1 MIGLF
6 SQGIANIA
14 HLELLLGEKT
24 TLLRKVGA
32 ARHCRCIAGWGL
44 KPTASKARSVAGR
57 FGLPYLALE
66 DGLLRSVGLGSQ
78 EPPLSVVVDELG
90 VYYDATSPSQLEQ
103 LIAQPLTPDETARSH
118 ALIAAWRAARVS
130 KYNHLRE
137 FSGELPRRY
146 VLVADQTFGDASI
159 QYGLADSTSYMQML
173 EAACVENPGC
183 TVLVKMHPD
192 VFSGKKKGHFDL
204 RTLAGMK
211 QVQVLAEDV
220 HPVRL
225 IEQAES
231 LYVVTSQM
239 GFEGLLWGKLVH
251 TFGMPFYAGWGL
263 TNDLLPAPERRATV
277 TLEQLVHAALI
288 RYPRYLDPETCQ
300 RCEPERLVEWMGLQ
314 RRMRER
320 FPAKLYA
327 PGFSW
332 WKRPIVR
339 SYFQASQV
347 MFAASSKGLQEDA
360 GLVVWGNRPLTDA
373 ESGQQ
378 VFRLEDGFLR
388 SVGLGVDLV
397 RPLSWVQDGQ
407 GIYYDATHPSDLES
421 ILQHTQFFE
430 ALCDRAARLRKRIVT
445 ENLTKYN
452 VGTGSWKRP
461 GEAQRVILVPGQV
474 ESDASLAYG
483 APGIRTNM
491 GLLQAVRQY
500 NPEAWVVYKPH
511 PDVLAG
517 LRARGQDEDQAL
529 QWCNEQV
536 TDIIMGDLLQQVDEV
551 HTLTSLAGFEALMR
565 GKQVVCYGQP
575 FYSGWGLTS
584 DMIPVARRTRQLT
597 LDELVAGALILYP
610 TYISRTTGRY
620 TTPEQ
625 ALDELLAWRDRQL
638 DGVSLWTR
646 LKRLVLR
653 QTARYSQR

>member
-24 TLLRKVGA
+24 TLLRTAGA
-32 ARHCRCIAGWGL
+32 ARYCRCIAGWGL

-57 FGLPYLALE
+57 LGLPYLALE
-66 DGLLRSVGLGSQ
+66 DGFLRSVGLGSQ

-90 VYYDATSPSQLEQ
+90 VYYDATGPSQLEQ
-103 LIAQPLTPDETARSH
+103 LIAQPLAPDEEARSH

-137 FSGELPRRY
+137 CSGELPPRY
-146 VLVADQTFGDASI
+146 VLVVDQTRGDASI
-159 QYGLADSTSYMQML
+159 SYGQADADSFQRML
-173 EAACVENPGC
+173 TAAVTENPDC
-183 TVLVKMHPD
+183 TVLVKVHPD
-192 VFSGKKKGHFDL
+192 VFVGRKQGYFDL
-204 RTLAGMK
+204 RALAGMK
-211 QVQVLAEDV
+211 QVQVLAEDL

-239 GFEGLLWGKLVH
+239 GFEGLLWGKPAN

-263 TNDLLPAPERRATV
+263 TSDLLPAPERRTAA

-288 RYPRYLDPETCQ
+288 RYPRYLDPETGMQ
-300 RCEPERLVEWMGLQ
+300 CEAERLVEWMGLQ

-339 SYFQASQV
+339 SYFQGSRVIFTEHPDEMRGDVGQ
-347 MFAASSKGLQEDA
+347 
-360 GLVVWGNRPLTDA
+360 VVWGNRPLPEAVDL
-373 ESGQQ
+373 QP

-388 SVGLGVDLV
+388 SVGLGVDLITPV
-397 RPLSWVQDGQ
+397 SWVMDRT
-407 GIYYDATHPSDLES
+407 GIYFDATCPSDLEL
-421 ILQHTQFFE
+421 ILQTTEFSSAMLE
-430 ALCDRAARLRKRIVT
+430 RATRLQERIVCSS
-445 ENLTKYN
+445 LTKYN
-452 VGTGSWKRP
+452 VGTGSWQRP
-461 GEAQRVILVPGQV
+461 GGVHRVILVPGQV
-474 ESDASLAYG
+474 EADASLAYG
-483 APGIRTNM
+483 APGIKTNLE
-491 GLLQAVRQY
+491 LLQAVREA
-500 NPEAWVVYKPH
+500 NPDAWLIYKPH

-517 LRARGQDEDQAL
+517 LRVRGQGEDQAL
-529 QWCNEQV
+529 GWCDEQV
-536 TDIIMGDLLQQVDEV
+536 TDVPMGELLLLVDEV
-551 HTLTSLAGFEALMR
+551 HTLTSLAGFEALLR
-565 GKQVVCYGQP
+565 GKAVVCYGQP

-597 LDELVAGALILYP
+597 LDELVTGALIVYP
-610 TYISRTTGRY
+610 TYISRTTGRF
-620 TTPEQ
+620 TTPER
-625 ALDELLAWRDRQL
+625 ALDELLAWRDRQTRRT
-638 DGVSLWTR
+638 SLWTR
-646 LKRLVLR
+646 LKRVVLR
-653 QTARYSQR
+653 LWAR